1 VVRFM
6 TTPVLPINS
15 AQKVC
20 AILRVLSADAPMRLT
35 AIATAAALNK
45 VTTFRILDTLCQEG
59 FVCRAADGKRYRL
72 GPEAFAM
79 AGAMRQSA
87 NIVELAR
94 PSLITLASET
104 GDTVLFGMRS
114 GVEVVYLDR
123 EVGDF
128 PIQANYLRVGS
139 RRPLGVG
146 AGGMAQLAWLPEREI
161 AAFLPAITPRLKR
174 YPRVTLAYI
183 RGEIA
188 AARARGAVVMLN
200 LIVDRMGGIAVPVR
214 TAQGDVLGVLS
225 LVGLSDRLRDREAGL
240 IAALRR
246 EAETVVR
253 AAHVQPETTAVRPAL
268 ARAAR

>member
-1 VVRFM
+1 M

-45 VTTFRILDTLCQEG
+45 VTTFRILDTLCHEG
-59 FVCRAADGKRYRL
+59 FVTRAPDGKRYEL
-72 GPEAFAM
+72 GTEAFAM

-94 PSLITLASET
+94 PSLIKLAAQT
-104 GDTVLFGMRS
+104 GDTVLFGTRT

-146 AGGMAQLAWLPEREI
+146 AGGMALLAWLNERE
-161 AAFLPAITPRLKR
+161 AEAVMPAIARRLQR
-174 YPRVTLAYI
+174 YPRITLPYI

-188 AARARGAVVMLN
+188 AARTRGAAMMLD
-200 LIVDRMGGIAVPVR
+200 LIVDRMGGIAAPVR

-225 LVGLSDRLRDREAGL
+225 LVGLTDRLREREAAL

-246 EAETVVR
+246 EADAVVR
-253 AAHVQPETTAVRPAL
+253 AAREPPEAAARAPAL
-268 ARAAR
+268 ARAGR

>member
-1 VVRFM
+1 M

-15 AQKVC
+15 VQKVC

-35 AIATAAALNK
+35 AIASAAALNK

-59 FVCRAADGKRYRL
+59 FVCRASDGKRYEL

-87 NIVELAR
+87 NIVQLVR
-94 PSLITLASET
+94 PSLITLAAES

-146 AGGMAQLAWLPEREI
+146 AGGLALLAWLPEREREAVI
-161 AAFLPAITPRLKR
+161 PAIAPRLQR
-174 YPRVTLAYI
+174 YPRVTSAYI
-183 RGEIA
+183 RSEIV
-188 AARARGAVVMLN
+188 AARARGAVVMLD

-214 TAQGDVLGVLS
+214 TEEGDVLGVLS
-225 LVGLSDRLRDREAGL
+225 LVGLSDRLREREAML

-246 EAETVVR
+246 EAEIVVR
-253 AAHVQPETTAVRPAL
+253 AAQEPPETGVGGSAL
-268 ARAAR
+268 ARAGR